1 MVTPTGSRAPSR
13 STSGNPTNGMS
24 GKKKGKK
31 IKTKKI
37 ELPKPIEDDP
47 KYLALLDEN
56 QQLEINNTMLR

>member
-1 MVTPTGSRAPSR
+1 
-13 STSGNPTNGMS
+13 MS